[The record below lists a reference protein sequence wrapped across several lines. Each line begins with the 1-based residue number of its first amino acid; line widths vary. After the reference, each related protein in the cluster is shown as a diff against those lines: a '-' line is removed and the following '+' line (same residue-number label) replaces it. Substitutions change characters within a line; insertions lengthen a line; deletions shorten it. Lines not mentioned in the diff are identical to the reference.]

1 MSMDRPIYLDNG
13 ATTPV
18 DPRVVEAMLPFFTG
32 TYGNPSSIHFCGR
45 EARKALEESR
55 TAIAGL
61 IHASPEEL
69 VFTGSGT
76 EANNLAVK
84 GTAFALRGRGNHV
97 ILSAVEHDS
106 VHEPC
111 QWLRTQGFEVTWLP
125 VDGHGLVDPADLKRA
140 IGPETILVSVIH
152 ANNEIGTVEPIGELG
167 RICREREVVFHSDA
181 CQSFGK
187 IPVDVGAEAIDL
199 LTLNAHKIHG
209 PKGVG
214 ALYVRAGLRIS
225 PWEHGGGQESGL
237 RAATQNVAGTVGFAR
252 AAQLCFADFKAETSR
267 LLELREKVVRFITER
282 FPGAYLNGHPERR
295 LPNNVNVGFAGYE
308 GESIRLLLELDARGV
323 AVSTGSA
330 CSANKADG
338 TPSRVLTAVGRNPF
352 QARGALR
359 ISLGRQN
366 TVGEIDSFLS
376 ILAECRAALTSIS
389 TI

>member
-1 MSMDRPIYLDNG
+1 MTVHRPIYLDNS

-18 DPRVVEAMLPFFTG
+18 DPRVVEAMLPFFTE
-32 TYGNPSSIHFCGR
+32 TFGNPSSIHLPGR
-45 EARKALEESR
+45 EARKAMEESR
-55 TAIAGL
+55 AAIAGR
-61 IHASPEEL
+61 INASPKEI

-97 ILSAVEHDS
+97 ILSAIEHDS

-111 QWLRTQGFEVTWLP
+111 QWLRTQGFEVTCLP

-140 IGPETILVSVIH
+140 IGSGTILVSVIH
-152 ANNEIGTVEPIGELG
+152 AHNEIGTVEPIAELG
-167 RICREREVVFHSDA
+167 RICREQEVVFHSDA

-187 IPVDVGAEAIDL
+187 IPIDVDAEAIDL

-214 ALYVRAGLRIS
+214 ALYIRAGLRVS

-237 RAATQNVAGTVGFAR
+237 RAATQNVAGIVGFAR
-252 AAQLCFADFKAETSR
+252 AAELCFADFAAQISR
-267 LLELREKVVRFITER
+267 LLELREKIVRFITGR
-282 FPGAYLNGHPERR
+282 FPEAYLNGHPEQR

-308 GESIRLLLELDARGV
+308 GEAIRLLLELDARGV

-338 TPSRVLTAVGRNPF
+338 APSRVLTAIGRNPF

-359 ISLGRQN
+359 ISLSRQN
-366 TVGEIDSFLS
+366 GEEEIDAFLS
-376 ILAECRAALTSIS
+376 ILTECRASLKSIS